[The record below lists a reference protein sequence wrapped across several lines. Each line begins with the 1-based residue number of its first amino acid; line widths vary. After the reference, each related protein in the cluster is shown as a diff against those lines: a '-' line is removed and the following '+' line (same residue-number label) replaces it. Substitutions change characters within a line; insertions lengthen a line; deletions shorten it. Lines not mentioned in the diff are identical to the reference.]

1 MSDGTRLDRVEV
13 LDDRSGHAPEAGFLR
28 IRRLRLR
35 NVYAD
40 GSVGEPYDYD
50 VVERS
55 ALDAVAVAAY
65 DRTDRGAHVWL
76 RRCLRPPL
84 LSRGRMHVPIEW
96 SAETPSVL
104 EVPAG
109 LIDPS
114 ERGWDG
120 VRQAAARELRE
131 ETGLDFPW
139 ESFRRLGE
147 PFLLSPGVI
156 GEMIFAV
163 AVEVPSEARARTGH
177 ETEEVERGA
186 EVLRVPLDE
195 AIAQAGDAKSEIVL
209 RRLREALG

>member
-1 MSDGTRLDRVEV
+1 MSDGNRLERVEV
-13 LDDRSGHAPEAGFLR
+13 VDDRSGRDQEAGFLR

-35 NVYAD
+35 NVYSD

-50 VVERS
+50 VVERN

-65 DRTDRGAHVWL
+65 DRTDHGAHVWL

-84 LSRGRMHVPIEW
+84 LSRSRMQVPIEW
-96 SAETPSVL
+96 SGETPTLL

-109 LIDPS
+109 LVDPG
-114 ERGWDG
+114 ELGWDG
-120 VRQAAARELRE
+120 VRRAAARELRE

-139 ESFRRLGE
+139 ESFRPLGE

-156 GEMIFAV
+156 GEMIFPL
-163 AVEVPSEARARTGH
+163 AVEVPSDARARTGH

-186 EVLRVPLDE
+186 EVLRMPLDE
-195 AIAQAGDAKSEIVL
+195 AIAKAGDGKTEIVL